1 MRKPCINCKCCA
13 HGISYNNFDCLEDG
27 YGINLRPLSDFASE
41 VYRDD
46 LCERFLPKVLDENV
60 YDKVAKS
67 LSAKMHKAMAIIQLK
82 LIGQMVHRHPEYHME
97 DRNLLEHM
105 ITRKDCISIMEL
117 RAR

>member
-1 MRKPCINCKCCA
+1 M
-13 HGISYNNFDCLEDG
+13 
-27 YGINLRPLSDFASE
+27 RPLSDFASE

-97 DRNLLEHM
+97 DRNLLDIL

-117 RAR
+117 RARY